1 MKDEIRIEKIDI
13 ADCQLSLDK
22 PVRLGTV
29 EVRTRDYV
37 CLRVHTNT
45 GLIGHAIGYRSGSLL
60 FESLDALVPRLLG
73 RSPLMRQD
81 IAHALETSFV
91 PARASYLRAASL
103 IDIALW
109 DITAKHAGLPLYVLL
124 GGERRSVPAV
134 PVVGFSYADRPIGQI
149 LAEIDR
155 HRDAGETLV
164 KVMVKGNDAA
174 ANGRYIQALS
184 AHIGMTAS
192 LALDAHWS
200 WRTLTEAIDTC
211 RRIDDCGLSFIE
223 DPFLPQQWRLLGEL
237 RGKLQT
243 PIAAGEDV
251 LDPYSYLDLSK
262 NVDILRVDATSS
274 GGITAAINAIAVA
287 QTCGRQVLPHV
298 FPYLHLHLACARRT
312 VAAVE
317 YIPEHTG
324 TDPVRNLLRDFP
336 PVRGG
341 CFHISDEPGAGCHLQ
356 WESVAKHAVRTS
368 SVEHSN

>member
-1 MKDEIRIEKIDI
+1 
-13 ADCQLSLDK
+13 
-22 PVRLGTV
+22 
-29 EVRTRDYV
+29 
-37 CLRVHTNT
+37 
-45 GLIGHAIGYRSGSLL
+45 
-60 FESLDALVPRLLG
+60 
-73 RSPLMRQD
+73 
-81 IAHALETSFV
+81 
-91 PARASYLRAASL
+91 
-103 IDIALW
+103 
-109 DITAKHAGLPLYVLL
+109 
-124 GGERRSVPAV
+124 
-134 PVVGFSYADRPIGQI
+134 VGFSYADRPIEQI

-164 KVMVKGNDAA
+164 KVMVKGNDAV

-184 AHIGMTAS
+184 AHVGITAS
-192 LALDAHWS
+192 LAVDAHWS

-211 RRIDDCGLSFIE
+211 RRIDDCGLTFIE

-298 FPYLHLHLACARRT
+298 FPYLHLHLAGARRA

-324 TDPVRNLLRDFP
+324 TDPVRDLLRDFP
-336 PVRGG
+336 TIRGG
-341 CFHISDEPGAGCHLQ
+341 CFHVSDEPGAGCHLQ

-368 SVEHSN
+368 SVEHPN